1 MILAVDDYVWHC
13 AFEPIDTYKIVV
25 PLSDYAVLEPFKL
38 QKYFIGRTYS
48 IPFENIEI
56 YTTMEPAI
64 LCHVYGGF
72 ETYRD
77 RKLAIHKLNQIR
89 LLYGKDNVCLAKCT
103 VPMESL
109 YIDYDGILISDNI
122 IVKELI

>member
-1 MILAVDDYVWHC
+1 MIVTQDDYVWHC
-13 AFEPIDTYKIVV
+13 ALEPIDTYMIVA
-25 PLSDYAVLEPFKL
+25 PLSDYAVLEPFKIR
-38 QKYFIGRTYS
+38 KFYIGREYS
-48 IPFENIEI
+48 IPFENIKM
-56 YTTMEPAI
+56 YTTTEPAI
-64 LCHVYGGF
+64 LYHVYGGF

-77 RKLAIHKLNQIR
+77 RKMALHKLNQIR
-89 LLYGKDNVCLAKCT
+89 LCYGKDNVCLANCT